1 MSAVESNSA
10 FVAEMTSAAHS
21 AIAAIHALS
30 THQSPHRRI
39 FSRDVVR
46 SLLDDVWPDVIT
58 LIRYLIVDPRKP
70 DLVASEVPVT
80 LGLDLLKYALSAS
93 LFLRMAPQVIRRSA
107 RAVVF
112 LCDGSMTSL
121 SRGLR
126 SLFIARDVASACIA
140 CCVGSFVFAMMD
152 CCGYDAPSSRSC
164 AIGGGC
170 CGGVGAG

>member
-30 THQSPHRRI
+30 THQSPHRKI

-93 LFLRMAPQVIRRSA
+93 LFLRMAPQVIRPSA
-107 RAVVF
+107 LSCYVAVG
-112 LCDGSMTSL
+112 CDGVSALYSSL
-121 SRGLR
+121 VVSRR
-126 SLFIARDVASACIA
+126 RVSLVVWFV
-140 CCVGSFVFAMMD
+140 VFAMMV

-164 AIGGGC
+164 ALGGGC
-170 CGGVGAG
+170 CGGVGAGRGKAQV